1 MKRTVTILGG
11 DERMAWLAE
20 NLRREGYIIRLAAL
34 LPPAPLK
41 NRLPQPETPDRLLPE
56 SETVIL
62 AVPTVGPDGMLR
74 TPTARSATPW
84 RSACG
89 CCRRGRWCWAAPC
102 RQTVEKSRRNGI
114 WPTPTC
120 WRCRS
125 CRS

>member
-20 NLRREGYIIRLAAL
+20 SLRREGYIIRLAAL

-41 NRLPQPETPDRLLPE
+41 NRLPQPEPPDRLLPE

-74 TPTARSATPW
+74 TPTVPERYPLAECLR
-84 RSACG
+84 RL
-89 CCRRGRWCWAAPC
+89 RRGPWY
-102 RQTVEKSRRNGI
+102 
-114 WPTPTC
+114 
-120 WRCRS
+120 
-125 CRS
+125 

>member
-20 NLRREGYIIRLAAL
+20 SLRREGYIIRQAAL

-41 NRLPQPETPDRLLPE
+41 NRLPQPEAPDRLLPE

-74 TPTARSATPW
+74 TPTCSGVTLALACRPFAPDW
-84 RSACG
+84 RWQNA
-89 CCRRGRWCWAAPC
+89 
-102 RQTVEKSRRNGI
+102 
-114 WPTPTC
+114 
-120 WRCRS
+120 
-125 CRS
+125 

>member
-20 NLRREGYIIRLAAL
+20 SLRREGYIIRLAAL

-74 TPTARSATPW
+74 TPTVPERYPLAE
-84 RSACG
+84 CL
-89 CCRRGRWCWAAPC
+89 RRLPAAPC
-102 RQTVEKSRRNGI
+102 RQTVEKSRRNSI

>member
-20 NLRREGYIIRLAAL
+20 SLRREGYSIRLAAL

-74 TPTARSATPW
+74 TPTVPERYPLAECLRLLPERAVVLGGTLPPD
-84 RSACG
+84 
-89 CCRRGRWCWAAPC
+89 CRKIEEERHLAYTCLLY
-102 RQTVEKSRRNGI
+102 TSR
-114 WPTPTC
+114 C
-120 WRCRS
+120 V
-125 CRS
+125 

>member
-20 NLRREGYIIRLAAL
+20 SLRREGYIIRLAAL

-74 TPTARSATPW
+74 TRRSRSATPW
-84 RSACG
+84 RNACG
-89 CCRRGRWCWAAPC
+89 GCRRGPWY
-102 RQTVEKSRRNGI
+102 
-114 WPTPTC
+114 
-120 WRCRS
+120 
-125 CRS
+125 

>member
-20 NLRREGYIIRLAAL
+20 SLRREGYIIRLAAL

-74 TPTARSATPW
+74 TPTIPERYPLA
-84 RSACG
+84 
-89 CCRRGRWCWAAPC
+89 
-102 RQTVEKSRRNGI
+102 
-114 WPTPTC
+114 
-120 WRCRS
+120 
-125 CRS
+125 

>member
-20 NLRREGYIIRLAAL
+20 SLRREGYIIRLAAL

-74 TPTARSATPW
+74 TPTVPECYPLAE
-84 RSACG
+84 CL
-89 CCRRGRWCWAAPC
+89 RRLPEGAMVLGG
-102 RQTVEKSRRNGI
+102 RQTVEKSRRSGI